1 MDNFINDTFFWLYSM
16 NGSIVNI
23 AGFALLCYGLDG
35 RWYPIHV
42 RTLVIALVW
51 PVVFVFAMPVMIVLG
66 AIKGFDLVVSHFNEL
81 DAIRGAPL
89 RILDAIN
96 PRRWRS
102 RAAAR
107 GSEAPSP

>member
-23 AGFALLCYGLDG
+23 AGF
-35 RWYPIHV
+35 
-42 RTLVIALVW
+42 ALVW